1 MDDLQGR
8 RIWGWR
14 AETKNLHKL
23 PKLSIFDPVHCF
35 SMIALSARRPPCR
48 RAFFSPMATLA
59 KGQARGNGDG
69 RHRRRFLEG
78 AARALARRGGGG
90 GALFVVPL
98 KAEGAFARAPGPRLR
113 RFPRPQSLCFSWRSD
128 IRRGRR
134 GASTPEAAKRRSY
147 VPPSYESKYQFAS
160 SARCPWPVRDFP
172 TGGGEVGPST
182 FRGSKIALSIS

>member
-1 MDDLQGR
+1 MKTPPRPR
-8 RIWGWR
+8 RFHVRREKGVRAKNCGWR
-14 AETKNLHKL
+14 AETKNLHEL

-48 RAFFSPMATLA
+48 RAFFSPMAILA

-98 KAEGAFARAPGPRLR
+98 KA
-113 RFPRPQSLCFSWRSD
+113 
-128 IRRGRR
+128 
-134 GASTPEAAKRRSY
+134 
-147 VPPSYESKYQFAS
+147 
-160 SARCPWPVRDFP
+160 
-172 TGGGEVGPST
+172 
-182 FRGSKIALSIS
+182 